1 MLRMRS
7 ADRRVVGAALLP
19 AMLLAGGCGGARLV
33 PVDPAAGGDARRP
46 LEQKVAGAL
55 TVSVQPNAWQ
65 ARPPEL
71 DRAFLPIR
79 VVLRNG
85 SSEPLSMRPQDQV
98 LEDDR
103 GGRGR
108 AVPPREVT
116 QQLAQRS
123 RGFRRPTLHVG
134 ATGPAPTI
142 YNFGLGLERERPPEV
157 ADIARPAFPEDPI
170 PPGAAR
176 EGFLYFPLPQ
186 SGWRRLQLLLAWTGG
201 GFAHGQ
207 LAFDFTASSW
217 P

>member
-1 MLRMRS
+1 M
-7 ADRRVVGAALLP
+7 GAALLP
-19 AMLLAGGCGGARLV
+19 AMLMAAGCGGARLV
-33 PVDPAAGGDARRP
+33 PVDPASGGDARRP
-46 LEQKVAGAL
+46 LVQKVAGAL

-65 ARPPEL
+65 ARPSEL
-71 DRAFLPIR
+71 DRSFLPIR
-79 VVLRNG
+79 LVLRNG
-85 SSEPLSMRPQDQV
+85 SSEPVSMRPQDQI

-108 AVPPREVT
+108 AVLPEDVT
-116 QQLAQRS
+116 QQLAERL

-142 YNFGLGLERERPPEV
+142 YNFGLGLERERPLELG
-157 ADIARPAFPEDPI
+157 DIARLAFLEDPI

-186 SGWRRLQLLLAWTGG
+186 SGWRRLQLLLAWSGG
-201 GFAHGQ
+201 GFAPGK